1 MRRSNVMNC
10 LTRNVEQWAI
20 DRNIHT
26 QDPMRQ
32 MVKLQE
38 EVGELAKGLRKAEHE
53 EVMDGI
59 GDCVVVLT
67 ILAMQCGTSVSDC
80 LEMAYD
86 EIKDRTGKVI
96 NGLYVKSEDL
106 AQEG

>member
-1 MRRSNVMNC
+1 MIKSNVMNT
-10 LTRNVEQWAI
+10 LTRSVEEWAI

-38 EVGELAKGLRKAEHE
+38 EVGELAKGLRKDKHD

-80 LEMAYD
+80 LEMAYY
-86 EIKDRTGKVI
+86 EIKDRTGEVV
-96 NGLYVKSEDL
+96 NGIYVKSEDL
-106 AQEG
+106 A